1 VKHDDLLG
9 QIRDAIDVDPA
20 APFSETTELK
30 SLSNWD
36 SLSMI
41 GVLSMLDFEYRIV
54 VSADTL
60 RSCVTVAD
68 IVALV
73 EKAPSP

>member
-1 VKHDDLLG
+1 VNRDELINR
-9 QIRDAIDVDPA
+9 IRIAIDLDSA
-20 APFSETTELK
+20 TPFSETTELK
-30 SLSNWD
+30 SLSSWD

-41 GVLSMLDFEYRIV
+41 GVLSMLDFEYRVV
-54 VSADTL
+54 VSADSL

-73 EKAPSP
+73 ENSC